1 MIQRRVFA
9 TALPTFAAAVAA
21 AALLPSLALAQAPP
35 WPTKQSIRIISPYA
49 PGGTTDVL
57 ARLLA
62 QPLQQKLGQT
72 VIVENK
78 GGAGGNVGTDYVAK
92 AAPDGYTLL
101 LAASGPIVISP
112 SLYAKIP
119 YDSIK
124 DFTFVAPIA
133 NASFV
138 VLANPA
144 SGITSI
150 KDLIARAKKGEKIN
164 FASAGSGTPQ
174 HIIGEMFNQA
184 AGIKMQHIPYKG
196 SGPAMNDLLAG
207 QVPISFENPVPAMPH
222 VKAGK
227 VKVLA
232 STGAVRSAAFPDI
245 PTVAELGLPGFDA
258 KPWYGLMAPAGLDPA
273 IAKKLNDAVREALS
287 STEMKARLFTLGAEP
302 MAMTTPEFQAFA
314 EKDRDKWTKVVKTS
328 GATPD

>member
-1 MIQRRVFA
+1 MIQRRTLTTV
-9 TALPTFAAAVAA
+9 LPLLAA
-21 AALLPSLALAQAPP
+21 AALLPGLAFAQAAA

-78 GGAGGNVGTDYVAK
+78 GGAGGNVGTDYVSK

-222 VKAGK
+222 VKGGK
-227 VKVLA
+227 IKVLA

-287 STEMKARLFTLGAEP
+287 STEMKARLFALGAEP

-314 EKDRDKWTKVVKTS
+314 QKDRDKWTKVVKTS

>member
-1 MIQRRVFA
+1 MMQRRALATVLAFFAA
-9 TALPTFAAAVAA
+9 TALV
-21 AALLPSLALAQAPP
+21 PSLTLAQAPA
-35 WPTKQSIRIISPYA
+35 WPAKQSIRIISPYA

-78 GGAGGNVGTDYVAK
+78 GGAGGNVGTDYVSK

-112 SLYAKIP
+112 SLYDKIP

-222 VKAGK
+222 VKGGK
-227 VKVLA
+227 IKVLA
-232 STGAVRSAAFPDI
+232 STGADRSAAFPDI
-245 PTVAELGLPGFDA
+245 PTVAELGLRGFDA
-258 KPWYGLMAPAGLDPA
+258 KPWYGLLAPAGLDPA
-273 IAKKLNDAVREALS
+273 IAQKLNDAVREALS
-287 STEMKARLFTLGAEP
+287 STEMKARLFALGAEP
-302 MAMTTPEFQAFA
+302 MAMTTPEFQTFA
-314 EKDRDKWTKVVKTS
+314 QKDRDKWTKVVKTS

>member
-1 MIQRRVFA
+1 MQRRTLSTVLTVFAA
-9 TALPTFAAAVAA
+9 TALMPNLTQ
-21 AALLPSLALAQAPP
+21 AQAPA

-78 GGAGGNVGTDYVAK
+78 GGAGGNVGTDYVSK

-124 DFTFVAPIA
+124 DFTFVAPVA

-138 VLANPA
+138 VLANAA

-150 KDLIARAKKGEKIN
+150 NDLIARVKKGEKIN

-196 SGPAMNDLLAG
+196 SGPAMNDLLSG

-222 VKAGK
+222 VKGGK
-227 VKVLA
+227 IKVLA
-232 STGAVRSAAFPDI
+232 STGANRSAAFSDI

-258 KPWYGLMAPAGLDPA
+258 KPWYGLLAPAGLDPA
-273 IAKKLNDAVREALS
+273 IATKLNDAVREALS
-287 STEMKARLFTLGAEP
+287 STEMRARLFALGAEP

-314 EKDRDKWTKVVKTS
+314 QKDRDKWTKVVKTS

>member
-1 MIQRRVFA
+1 MIQRRIFN
-9 TALPTFAAAVAA
+9 TALPFFAAAAA
-21 AALLPSLALAQAPP
+21 AALLPAVALAQAPA

-78 GGAGGNVGTDYVAK
+78 GGAGGNVGTDYVSK

-119 YDSIK
+119 YDPIK

-150 KDLIARAKKGEKIN
+150 KDLIARSKKGEKIN

-227 VKVLA
+227 IKVLA

-273 IAKKLNDAVREALS
+273 IAKKLNDAVREALA
-287 STEMKARLFTLGAEP
+287 STEMKARLFALGAEP
-302 MAMTTPEFQAFA
+302 MAMTTPEFKAFA
-314 EKDRDKWTKVVKTS
+314 QKDLDKWTKVVKTS

>member
-1 MIQRRVFA
+1 MIQRR
-9 TALPTFAAAVAA
+9 TFAAVLPLFAT
-21 AALLPSLALAQAPP
+21 AALLPSLALAQAQT
-35 WPTKQSIRIISPYA
+35 WPTKQPIRIISPYA

-78 GGAGGNVGTDYVAK
+78 GGAGGNVGTDYVSK

-112 SLYAKIP
+112 SLNAKIP

-150 KDLIARAKKGEKIN
+150 KDLIARAKKGEQIN

-287 STEMKARLFTLGAEP
+287 NTEMKARLFALGAEP

-314 EKDRDKWTKVVKTS
+314 QKDREKWTKVVKAS

>member
-1 MIQRRVFA
+1 MMQRRSLAPVLAFFAA
-9 TALPTFAAAVAA
+9 TAFM
-21 AALLPSLALAQAPP
+21 PSLTLAQTPA
-35 WPTKQSIRIISPYA
+35 WPAKQSIRIISPYE

-78 GGAGGNVGTDYVAK
+78 GGAGGNVGTDYVSK

-119 YDSIK
+119 YDSIN

-150 KDLIARAKKGEKIN
+150 KDLIARVKKGEKIN

-222 VKAGK
+222 VKGGK
-227 VKVLA
+227 IKVLA
-232 STGAVRSAAFPDI
+232 STGADRSAAFPDI

-258 KPWYGLMAPAGLDPA
+258 KPWYGLLAPAGLDPA

-287 STEMKARLFTLGAEP
+287 STEMKARLFALGAEP

-314 EKDRDKWTKVVKTS
+314 QKDLDKWTKVVKTS

>member
-1 MIQRRVFA
+1 MIQRRTLATVLACFA
-9 TALPTFAAAVAA
+9 TTALV
-21 AALLPSLALAQAPP
+21 PSLALAQAPA
-35 WPTKQSIRIISPYA
+35 WPAKQSIRIISPYA

-78 GGAGGNVGTDYVAK
+78 GGAGGNVGTDYVSK

-119 YDSIK
+119 YDSIN

-150 KDLIARAKKGEKIN
+150 KDLIARVKKGEKIN

-222 VKAGK
+222 VKGGK
-227 VKVLA
+227 IKVLA
-232 STGAVRSAAFPDI
+232 STGADRSAAFPDL

-258 KPWYGLMAPAGLDPA
+258 KPWYGLLAPAGLDPA

-287 STEMKARLFTLGAEP
+287 STEMKARLFALGAEP
-302 MAMTTPEFQAFA
+302 MAMTTPEFQTFA
-314 EKDRDKWTKVVKTS
+314 QKDRDKWTKVVKTS

>member
-1 MIQRRVFA
+1 MIPRRLFVP
-9 TALPTFAAAVAA
+9 ALVAA
-21 AALLPSLALAQAPP
+21 AFLPAVALAQA
-35 WPTKQSIRIISPYA
+35 WPTRQPIRIISPYA
-49 PGGTTDVL
+49 PGGTTDVM

-62 QPLQQKLGQT
+62 IPLQQKLGQT
-72 VIVENK
+72 VVVENR
-78 GGAGGNVGTDYVAK
+78 GGAGGNVGTDFVSK

-112 SLYAKIP
+112 SLYARIP
-119 YDSIK
+119 YQPIA
-124 DFTFVAPIA
+124 DFTFVAPVA
-133 NASFV
+133 NAAFV

-150 KDLIARAKKGEKIN
+150 PDLVARAKKGDKVN

-174 HIIGEMFNQA
+174 HIIGEMFNQS

-207 QVPISFENPVPAMPH
+207 QVPVSFENPVPAMPH

-227 VKVLA
+227 IKVLA
-232 STGAVRSAAFPDI
+232 STGLTRSAAFPDI

-258 KPWYGLMAPAGLDPA
+258 KPWYGLLAPAGLDPA
-273 IAKKLNDAVREALS
+273 IAKRLNEAVREALAA
-287 STEMKARLFTLGAEP
+287 TEMKARIFALGAEP
-302 MAMTTPEFQAFA
+302 MDMSTADFQAFA
-314 EKDRDKWTKVVKTS
+314 QKDLDKWTKVVKTS